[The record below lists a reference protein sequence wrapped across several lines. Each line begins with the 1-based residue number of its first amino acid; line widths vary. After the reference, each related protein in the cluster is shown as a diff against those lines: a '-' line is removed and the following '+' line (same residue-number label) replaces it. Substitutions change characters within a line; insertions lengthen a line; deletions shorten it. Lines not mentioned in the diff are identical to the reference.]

1 MGRGA
6 SDIDPAGKADVTGAY
21 APAVREV
28 RRVQAAVLDLPLF
41 SLPVS
46 LQTLLKCG
54 YNRYRNIG
62 YAVLTKELNCM
73 LTNER
78 VLKIFADYLEKD
90 QALEIVPTRHGYAVM
105 LWDKAG
111 QDWSEVTCCPTPE
124 DLFDKLL
131 DAATGYQEYLILR
144 KAEMDDLDDKG
155 RQKVEQVRQEYLKQ
169 KER

>member
-1 MGRGA
+1 
-6 SDIDPAGKADVTGAY
+6 
-21 APAVREV
+21 
-28 RRVQAAVLDLPLF
+28 
-41 SLPVS
+41 
-46 LQTLLKCG
+46 
-54 YNRYRNIG
+54 
-62 YAVLTKELNCM
+62 M

-90 QALEIVPTRHGYAVM
+90 QALEIVPTRHGYAAL

-111 QDWSEVTCCPTPE
+111 RDWSEVTCCPMPE

-155 RQKVEQVRQEYLKQ
+155 RQKVEQLRQEYLKQ
-169 KER
+169 KEALE

>member
-1 MGRGA
+1 
-6 SDIDPAGKADVTGAY
+6 
-21 APAVREV
+21 
-28 RRVQAAVLDLPLF
+28 
-41 SLPVS
+41 
-46 LQTLLKCG
+46 
-54 YNRYRNIG
+54 
-62 YAVLTKELNCM
+62 M

-131 DAATGYQEYLILR
+131 DAATGYQAVSYTH
-144 KAEMDDLDDKG
+144 LDVYK
-155 RQKVEQVRQEYLKQ
+155 RQTRCSGWA
-169 KER
+169 